1 MMAMLKSLLW
11 YRFLNEFFVYKV
23 LPSKASAGHV
33 RSTRLVDRMTG
44 KILASKVEPAETFW
58 RRFRGLMFRQN
69 FCEGEALI
77 FELKLRR
84 QSIHTF
90 FLRFS
95 IDVIFSSSNF
105 FVIEICQ
112 RLKPWQI
119 HRPKVDASYIVEL
132 PAGTISCTN
141 VKIGYKLALRKA

>member
-1 MMAMLKSLLW
+1 MCSKLLVN
-11 YRFLNEFFVYKV
+11 RVTRKV
-23 LPSKASAGHV
+23 LA
-33 RSTRLVDRMTG
+33 D
-44 KILASKVEPAETFW
+44 KVELADTFW
-58 RRFRGLMFRQN
+58 RRFRGLMFRRN
-69 FCEGEALI
+69 FKGEALI
-77 FELKLRR
+77 FELKSRR

-95 IDVIFSSSNF
+95 IDVIFLSSNF

-132 PAGTISCTN
+132 PAGTISSTN
-141 VKIGYKLALRKA
+141 VKIGHKLALRKA